1 MGIFFQ
7 KYCVP
12 LCCLCG
18 KPGLLTGEHKIKA
31 AMLKQE
37 FGKQHLSIHRIDGL
51 EDRARTAQS
60 IKSKH
65 LKFESKICQSCNGA
79 RTQMPDREFDRFSTL
94 ALQRLRLKMDSAS
107 PLSDNAYRVGSSSYL
122 NLFRYFA
129 KILCC
134 HLAEIDAP
142 IPRRISQFAIGKIQC
157 NYVFLDIRRD
167 WTYKQ
172 AADELGEFKYAAHGG
187 LFMSGNRMTNAPE
200 AFHSTITIGP
210 LQYVFSVYLAPIE
223 VLELRCAYREFYD
236 LCCSYTEFFKQAPL
250 SEEHQRSLGF
260 LEWI

>member
-7 KYCVP
+7 KYGVP

-37 FGKQHLSIHRIDGL
+37 FGKKPLSIYRMDGL
-51 EDRARTAQS
+51 DGRARIAQS

-65 LKFESKICQSCNGA
+65 LKFESKMCQSCNGS
-79 RTQMPDREFDRFSTL
+79 RTQMPDREFDKFSTL
-94 ALQRLRLKMDSAS
+94 ALQRLRLQKDPVS
-107 PLSDNAYRVGSSSYL
+107 PLSDDAYWVGSSSYL
-122 NLFRYFA
+122 NLFRYFS

-142 IPRRISQFAIGKIQC
+142 IPRRVSQFAIGKLQC
-157 NYVFLDIRRD
+157 NCVSLDIRRD

-187 LFMSGNRMTNAPE
+187 LIMFGNGITNAPQG
-200 AFHSTITIGP
+200 FHSTITVGP
-210 LQYVFSVYLAPIE
+210 LQYVFSIHLYPIE
-223 VLELRCAYREFYD
+223 VLELRCIYREFYD
-236 LCCSYTEFFKQAPL
+236 WCCSRIEFFKQAPL

-260 LEWI
+260 LE